1 MDVEKWTRHFRLM
14 ADGKVHPD
22 LRGKYVLG
30 VGQMG
35 GATDSVPP
43 IKFVT
48 PLAAA
53 VERAKSE
60 LSEDRKVYK
69 GKSAPARK
77 GKRKAR
83 KSSSKKGKR
92 TAPKGKKVYK
102 RKPKKSYKKKVAPK
116 KTKKSCPVDRL
127 Y

>member
-22 LRGKYVLG
+22 VRGKYVLG

-35 GATDSVPP
+35 GAMDSVPP

-60 LSEDRKVYK
+60 LSGERKVYK
-69 GKSAPARK
+69 GKSVSAR
-77 GKRKAR
+77 KRKAC
-83 KSSSKKGKR
+83 KSSSKKGKS
-92 TAPKGKKVYK
+92 TALKG
-102 RKPKKSYKKKVAPK
+102 RKFIRRNLRS
-116 KTKKSCPVDRL
+116 RIRRRR
-127 Y
+127 